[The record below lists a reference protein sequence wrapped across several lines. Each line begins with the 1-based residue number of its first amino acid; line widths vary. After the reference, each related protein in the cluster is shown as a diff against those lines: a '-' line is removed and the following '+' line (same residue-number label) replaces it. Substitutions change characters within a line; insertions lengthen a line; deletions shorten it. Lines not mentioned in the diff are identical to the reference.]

1 MQEWLDNNDIVMHST
16 HNEAKLVKSQISIGK
31 SLKDL

>member
-1 MQEWLDNNDIVMHST
+1 MQEWLDNNDIVMYSI

-31 SLKDL
+31 SLNDL